1 MNHTGMTPF
10 WRELPA
16 LTDFSRWIPAAILL
30 VPSLLLAWLLLRT
43 LRNTPQG
50 LSFILSWAEGL
61 GSLLW
66 LLIHGPAAIFT
77 SWISEH
83 WPGSEPVSMGELL
96 TRWSGGESAVLQRLF
111 TITRAFVPNFS
122 PDSLLKLRNVDLGTY
137 EHDGVVF
144 VTRFQDVRE
153 VAARDDA
160 FEVMYEPRMRD
171 VTGGENFLLGMAN
184 TPQYTRDISNMRL
197 VFRREDKD
205 TIRSLSESRSRK
217 KLGKIIEDAMAEREV
232 HGPFCFD
239 VAERL
244 IWPLTADVALT
255 YFGLTWP
262 DPMDRSE
269 LIQWQSDLFEYIF
282 TDLTKS
288 PDLKA
293 RFPRAAQG
301 TRNWIDECIKSHPAQ
316 PSCQPERIKGDTV
329 LDRCLRLKGSGTP
342 GMEDLDIRNN
352 LIGFLVGALAP
363 IANGSLQVL
372 DVLLHKPEAL
382 AQARRAAIENQDEL
396 LERCVMEALRFHP
409 NDPVLY
415 RRAVRDATIAEGTWR
430 AQHIRRNTM
439 VFAWTASAMFDR
451 TAVRQPNLF
460 RTDRPADEYF
470 HFGFGQHTCAGIF
483 LTKAM
488 IPGLLKPLLQ
498 QPLLKRAPGKDGQ
511 INRGE
516 SHFVQHLWIETRC

>member
-1 MNHTGMTPF
+1 
-10 WRELPA
+10 
-16 LTDFSRWIPAAILL
+16 
-30 VPSLLLAWLLLRT
+30 
-43 LRNTPQG
+43 
-50 LSFILSWAEGL
+50 
-61 GSLLW
+61 
-66 LLIHGPAAIFT
+66 
-77 SWISEH
+77 
-83 WPGSEPVSMGELL
+83 
-96 TRWSGGESAVLQRLF
+96 
-111 TITRAFVPNFS
+111 
-122 PDSLLKLRNVDLGTY
+122 
-137 EHDGVVF
+137 
-144 VTRFQDVRE
+144 
-153 VAARDDA
+153 
-160 FEVMYEPRMRD
+160 
-171 VTGGENFLLGMAN
+171 
-184 TPQYTRDISNMRL
+184 
-197 VFRREDKD
+197 
-205 TIRSLSESRSRK
+205 
-217 KLGKIIEDAMAEREV
+217 
-232 HGPFCFD
+232 
-239 VAERL
+239 
-244 IWPLTADVALT
+244 
-255 YFGLTWP
+255 
-262 DPMDRSE
+262 MDRSE

-282 TDLTKS
+282 TDLTES

-293 RFPRAAQG
+293 RIPRAAQG
-301 TRNWIDECIKSHPAQ
+301 TQQWIDHCISSRRDLAESQ
-316 PSCQPERIKGDTV
+316 CNDDNV

-382 AQARRAAIENQDEL
+382 AQARRAAIENRDAL

-430 AQHIRRNTM
+430 AQQIRRNTM

-460 RTDRPADEYF
+460 RTDRPDDEYF